1 MGTERKR
8 APSLSAELERI
19 AREDGGSI
27 RTVDYA
33 AARKVWAEYRRAR
46 GYAGDAAVLS
56 PPEANAKMAKGS
68 TRIYGLSLAPA
79 DMSGAWDAC
88 QWRTP
93 GCTAVCV
100 LATAGKGP
108 MASVRKARVTRTTF
122 AGEYPREFVTLVLG
136 ELRRAAAKGPIGF
149 RPNVASDLRWERFA
163 PYVLNVPG
171 VTVYDYTKAPLR
183 HRSDVPEGYRL
194 TFSVSERDA
203 SVAEALEYLRAGGNA
218 AVVFDTVKGH
228 ALPATWQGFP
238 VIDGDLTDYRLSDP
252 TSAVVG
258 LRAKG
263 SARNGGDSTG
273 FVREGVA
280 S

>member
-1 MGTERKR
+1 MEKSTGR
-8 APSLSAELERI
+8 APSLSAHLERMGPI
-19 AREDGGSI
+19 DPDAMEYR
-27 RTVDYA
+27 
-33 AARKVWAEYRRAR
+33 AARAAWKAYRIAE
-46 GYAGDAAVLS
+46 GYTGDAAILS
-56 PPEANAKMAKGS
+56 PPDSNAKMRKGS
-68 TRIYGLSLAPA
+68 TPIYGLSLAPA
-79 DMSGAWDAC
+79 DMSGDWDAC

-108 MASVRKARVTRTTF
+108 LASTRRSRTVRTRF
-122 AGEYPREFVTLVLG
+122 AGDNPQAFVTLVVG
-136 ELRRAAAKGPIGF
+136 ELRAAVAKLGAIGW

-163 PYVLNVPG
+163 PAALSVPG

-183 HRSDVPEGYRL
+183 HRTGLPEGYRL
-194 TFSVSERDA
+194 TFSVSEREQ
-203 SVAEALEYLRAGGNA
+203 SVAEALEYLRSDGNA

-228 ALPATWQGFP
+228 ALPETWHGFP
-238 VIDGDLTDYRLSDP
+238 VLDGDLTDYRLADP
-252 TSAVVG
+252 TGAVVG

-273 FVREGVA
+273 FVKPGEA

>member
-1 MGTERKR
+1 MEEGRGTRR
-8 APSLSAELERI
+8 APSLSAHLERVGPI
-19 AREDGGSI
+19 DPDAMPYAEARRIWG
-27 RTVDYA
+27 
-33 AARKVWAEYRRAR
+33 EYRAAQ
-46 GYAGDAAVLS
+46 GYSGTTGTAILS
-56 PPEANAKMAKGS
+56 APGANVKMAKGPEA
-68 TRIYGLSLAPA
+68 IYGLSLAPA
-79 DMSGAWDAC
+79 DMSGEWDAC

-108 MASVRKARVTRTTF
+108 MASVKRARTVRTTF
-122 AGEYPREFVTLVLG
+122 AGEYPQAFVTLVAG
-136 ELRRAAAKGPIGF
+136 ELRAAVARHGTIGW

-163 PYVLNVPG
+163 PKVLEIPG

-183 HRSDVPEGYRL
+183 HREGAGYRL

-203 SVAEALEYLRAGGNA
+203 SVGEALEYLRAGGNA

-228 ALPATWQGFP
+228 DLPETWHGFA
-238 VIDGDLTDYRLSDP
+238 VIDGDLTDYRPNDP
-252 TSAVVG
+252 AAVVVG

-263 SARNGGDSTG
+263 SARNGGDGTG
-273 FVREGVA
+273 FVKPGIA

>member
-1 MGTERKR
+1 VTERENGTRR
-8 APSLSAELERI
+8 APSLSAHLERMGPI
-19 AREDGGSI
+19 DPDAM
-27 RTVDYA
+27 
-33 AARKVWAEYRRAR
+33 EYREARRLWRAYR
-46 GYAGDAAVLS
+46 IECGYGGDARILS
-56 PPEANAKMAKGS
+56 APDANVKMAKGAE
-68 TRIYGLSLAPA
+68 TIYGLSLAPA
-79 DMSGAWDAC
+79 DMSGTWDAC

-108 MASVRKARVTRTTF
+108 MASVKRARITRTDF
-122 AGEYPREFVTLVLG
+122 AGAYPQAFVTLVVG
-136 ELRRAAAKGPIGF
+136 ELREAVAKFGAIGW

-163 PYVLNVPG
+163 PAALRVPG

-183 HRSDVPEGYRL
+183 HRAGAGYRL
-194 TFSVSERDA
+194 TFSVSEREQ

-228 ALPATWQGFP
+228 ALPGTWNGFP
-238 VIDGDLTDYRLSDP
+238 VIDGDVTDYRPNDP
-252 TSAVVG
+252 TGAVVG

-263 SARNGGDSTG
+263 SARNGGDATG
-273 FVREGVA
+273 FVKPGTA

>member
-1 MGTERKR
+1 MGR
-8 APSLSAELERI
+8 APSLSAHLERVGPI
-19 AREDGGSI
+19 DPDAMA
-27 RTVDYA
+27 YK
-33 AARKVWAEYRRAR
+33 AARRAWKEYRIAN
-46 GYAGDAAVLS
+46 GYSGDAHILS
-56 PPEANAKMAKGS
+56 APDANAKMRKG
-68 TRIYGLSLAPA
+68 TTPIYGLSLAPA
-79 DMSGAWDAC
+79 DMAGTWDAC

-108 MASVRKARVTRTTF
+108 MASVRQSRIVRTRF
-122 AGEYPREFVTLVLG
+122 AGDNPQAFVTLVVG
-136 ELRRAAAKGPIGF
+136 ELREAVAKLGTIGW

-163 PYVLNVPG
+163 PRALSVPG

-183 HRSDVPEGYRL
+183 HRQGLPDGYRL

-203 SVAEALEYLRAGGNA
+203 SVAEALEYLRDGGNA

-228 ALPATWQGFP
+228 DLPATWNGFD
-238 VIDGDLTDYRLSDP
+238 VIDGDLTDYRPSDP
-252 TSAVVG
+252 TGAVVG

-273 FVREGVA
+273 FVREGIA

>member
-1 MGTERKR
+1 MGQGR
-8 APSLSAELERI
+8 APSLSRHLESVGPIDPRAMTRAE
-19 AREDGGSI
+19 ARRAWTD
-27 RTVDYA
+27 
-33 AARKVWAEYRRAR
+33 YRRANGYG
-46 GYAGDAAVLS
+46 GYAPILS
-56 PPEANAKMAKGS
+56 PPDANVKMAKGS
-68 TRIYGLSLAPA
+68 LPIFGLSLAPA

-108 MASVRKARVTRTTF
+108 MASVRRARIVRTTF
-122 AGEYPREFVTLVLG
+122 AGDNPQAFVSEVYWELVDAVSRYG
-136 ELRRAAAKGPIGF
+136 SVGF

-163 PYVLNVPG
+163 PTVLQIDG
-171 VTVYDYTKAPLR
+171 VRPYDYTKAPAR
-183 HRSDVPEGYRL
+183 HRADAGYPL
-194 TFSVSERDA
+194 TFSVSEREA
-203 SVAEALEYLRAGGNA
+203 SVSEALEYLRTGGRA

-228 ALPATWQGFP
+228 DLPSTWNGFR
-238 VIDGDLTDYRLSDP
+238 VIDGDLQDYRGDDP
-252 TSAVVG
+252 AGAVVG

-273 FVREGVA
+273 FVKPGTA

>member
-1 MGTERKR
+1 MTESSTKR
-8 APSLSAELERI
+8 APSLSAHLEHVGPI
-19 AREDGGSI
+19 DPDAMPYSEARAI
-27 RTVDYA
+27 WRMFRV
-33 AARKVWAEYRRAR
+33 KQ
-46 GYAGDAAVLS
+46 GYADAYAHILS
-56 PPEANAKMAKGS
+56 DPDANVKMAKG
-68 TRIYGLSLAPA
+68 TETILGLSLAPA
-79 DMSGAWDAC
+79 DMAGTWDAC

-108 MASVRKARVTRTTF
+108 MASVRKARVTRTLF
-122 AGEYPREFVTLVLG
+122 AGEHPQAFVTVVVG
-136 ELRRAAAKGPIGF
+136 ELRDAVKRYGPIGW

-163 PYVLNVPG
+163 PAALAIPG

-183 HRSDVPEGYRL
+183 HREGAGYRL
-194 TFSVSERDA
+194 TFSVSEREQ

-228 ALPATWQGFP
+228 TLPETWNGFP
-238 VIDGDLTDYRLSDP
+238 VLDGDLTDYRPNDP
-252 TSAVVG
+252 HGAVVG

-273 FVREGVA
+273 FVKEGVA